1 MKQHY
6 HFLTVSLAL
15 LSAPL
20 FGQGNIPNATYEGP
34 TRLNTWSISLQGGPT
49 QFYGDLREYDFYP
62 VGITNHD
69 SASERDTYFG
79 GLTINKQLS
88 HLFGLHLDGNYGTL
102 RGMKRRIYN
111 SYFRAD
117 YYNTNMT
124 ASVNLKSLLLGPT
137 KFKHWKVDAYAGIGV
152 TFFRSTAY
160 ELGTGRVRRYT
171 KDNPGDGTIQPA
183 RFERDWS
190 IPMGLAIHYELSPRF
205 DLGVDFRVNHVNTE
219 RLDATIGGV
228 SSSVFDLTGSRGSFD
243 GTDIKQGESA
253 KDKYGYGAVVLTYK
267 LGSRAAR
274 VRKANN
280 SYAYDNQAGKYHL
293 RWTEPKLLEKPPMQ
307 TAMQVSLAQ
316 IDSVA
321 KANLPSG
328 VDPRLMMDTDNDG
341 VSDYFDKE
349 PKTPPG
355 SVVSGS
361 GETIDFD
368 RYVLAALP
376 QMACAEIFANI
387 QFDTDKALVKSQY
400 HETLNRVVDLM
411 NKTQCRI
418 QLAGHTDQRAS
429 QKYNMVLSRRRVE
442 AVRMYL
448 IKAGLNDPSRIMTDY
463 FGAFKPI
470 DDDSPT
476 GLFRNRRVELK
487 LIP

>member
-1 MKQHY
+1 MANR
-6 HFLTVSLAL
+6 FLSNATILTL
-15 LSAPL
+15 LTAPV
-20 FGQGNIPNATYEGP
+20 FGQATLPNASYEGA

-69 SASERDTYFG
+69 SATERGTYFG

-88 HLFGLHLDGNYGTL
+88 HLFGLQLGGSYGTL

-117 YYNTNMT
+117 YANVDMT
-124 ASVNLKSLLLGPT
+124 GSVNLKSLFLGPT

-190 IPMGLAIHYELSPRF
+190 IPMGIAVHYEVSRRF
-205 DLGVDFRVNHVNTE
+205 DVGLDFRVNHVNTE

-228 SSSVFDLTGSRGSFD
+228 TSSVFDQNGSRGSFD
-243 GTDIKQGESA
+243 GTDLKQGESA
-253 KDKYGYGAVVLTYK
+253 KDKFGYGAIVLTYK
-267 LGSRAAR
+267 LGAAPAR
-274 VRKANN
+274 VRKENN
-280 SYAYDNQAGKYHL
+280 KFQYDNRAGKYHL
-293 RWTEPKLLEKPPMQ
+293 RWTDPKLFEKPPVV
-307 TAMQVSLAQ
+307 VSMAQ

-321 KANLPSG
+321 KANRPSDI
-328 VDPRLMMDTDNDG
+328 DPRLMMDTDHDG
-341 VSDYFDKE
+341 VSDYFDKQ
-349 PKTPPG
+349 PQTPPG
-355 SVVSGS
+355 SVVSGA
-361 GETIDFD
+361 GESIDFE
-368 RYVLAALP
+368 RYVTAALP

-387 QFDTDKALVKSQY
+387 QFDTDKAIVKPQY
-400 HETLNRVVDLM
+400 YETLDRVVALM
-411 NKTQCRI
+411 NKTQCRL
-418 QLAGHTDQRAS
+418 QLSGHADQRAS
-429 QKYNMVLSRRRVE
+429 DRYNMALSRRRVDS
-442 AVRMYL
+442 VRQYM
-448 IKAGLNDPSRIMTDY
+448 IRAGLTEPSRLLTDY